1 MPGLAHGGSYPRP
14 SYEVYSH
21 SGLNFLSRSGLVVR
35 GWWNGGVGF
44 EGQEEVGVV
53 EMVGKR
59 WRRRG
64 QTKQPAAR
72 ERERERGRRD

>member
-1 MPGLAHGGSYPRP
+1 MPGLAHVGSYPRP

-21 SGLNFLSRSGLVVR
+21 SGLNFYSHSGLVVM

-59 WRRRG
+59 
-64 QTKQPAAR
+64 
-72 ERERERGRRD
+72 